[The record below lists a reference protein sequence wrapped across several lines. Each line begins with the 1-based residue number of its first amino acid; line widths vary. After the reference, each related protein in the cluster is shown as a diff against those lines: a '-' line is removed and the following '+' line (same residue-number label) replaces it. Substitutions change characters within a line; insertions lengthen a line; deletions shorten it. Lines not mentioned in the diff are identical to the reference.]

1 PGAIAVTIGFTSL
14 ATGWLD
20 YVAITLGI
28 LIVAAVIYSTLRVAG
43 KIVLVVGTN
52 GMNALTKVMGFLIL
66 CIGIQFIVNGILG
79 IITDPALIRAIR
91 DAALLH

>member
-1 PGAIAVTIGFTSL
+1 M
-14 ATGWLD
+14 
-20 YVAITLGI
+20 
-28 LIVAAVIYSTLRVAG
+28 
-43 KIVLVVGTN
+43 LVVGTN